1 MWPYACGPGICINKC
16 IKEKCIF
23 ICFPL
28 YTAAAIKARHSN
40 SVFISGTTLAPGTE
54 TFGSRAPVVGG
65 PKKSFPSVFSFSLLQ
80 CSTTCGLG
88 AYWRS
93 VECSTGMN
101 ADCAAIQRPDPAKKC
116 HLRPCAGWRVG
127 NWSKVI
133 FDAVFSGERGWGVC
147 EPLPKTSVLLPSL
160 SLPPFCM
167 SLFLKKD
174 HWLTLKL

>member
-1 MWPYACGPGICINKC
+1 MEPICHSFAFLC
-16 IKEKCIF
+16 IQLQILKLDIQIPC
-23 ICFPL
+23 L
-28 YTAAAIKARHSN
+28 
-40 SVFISGTTLAPGTE
+40 FISGTTLAPGTE
-54 TFGSRAPVVGG
+54 TCGSRATVVGG
-65 PKKSFPSVFSFSLLQ
+65 PKKSFQSVFSFSLLQ

-101 ADCAAIQRPDPAKKC
+101 ADCADIQRPDPAKKC

-133 FDAVFSGERGWGVC
+133 FDAVFSGERGRRVC
-147 EPLPKTSVLLPSL
+147 EPLPQTSVLLPSL

-167 SLFLKKD
+167 SLLESKD